1 MRSQCNSIKSR
12 QILIQKSV
20 MDGYMDLADILPSS
34 EDDGEW
40 IDRKVKE
47 KELEEMYEKKKM
59 EKKAK
64 KVREPSPPRPSRP
77 EGARIVIPRSP
88 RHARRSSRPEGE
100 DRKLIIKL
108 TRYEESYEAWEK
120 MGKPIPA
127 NVKARVKKA
136 LRSGKLD
143 ELELAHALLRSA
155 VGGSLDSP
163 VTQME
168 YVMGSFH
175 PLIEVVGTSMGYNV
189 TGFAKPLLTYL
200 IENDPLEGRKVPLTL
215 TLALSYGAAL
225 FLVMS
230 HPSGREGPV
239 PQTPDAAHGPA
250 GPRQAE
256 NLPVLGISCPAGE
269 AELPAGKIAEPPIPA
284 GGPPGLHAS
293 PAGQALP
300 A

>member
-1 MRSQCNSIKSR
+1 
-12 QILIQKSV
+12 
-20 MDGYMDLADILPSS
+20 MDDEPSAGYMDLADILPSS

-64 KVREPSPPRPSRP
+64 KVREPSSPVPRPSRP

-88 RHARRSSRPEGE
+88 RHARRVRKEGHSRPEGE
-100 DRKLIIKL
+100 DRRLIIKL

-155 VGGSLDSP
+155 LGGSLDSP

-189 TGFAKPLLTYL
+189 TGFAKTANALCAKPLLTYL

-230 HPSGREGPV
+230 HAS
-239 PQTPDAAHGPA
+239 PA
-250 GPRQAE
+250 GPPAGEARPSAGQQDAE
-256 NLPVLGISCPAGE
+256 NLPVLGIPYPAGE
-269 AELPAGKIAEPPIPA
+269 ARPSAGQEIIAEPPIPA
-284 GGPPGLHAS
+284 GGPPGL
-293 PAGQALP
+293 QALP